1 MLASVPTKKVYNF
14 IVANI
19 KTFKPKP
26 SVSWFKLLTK
36 WSRGYWLGSMK
47 SGGIYKWF
55 DEAESPVHGF
65 WLEGQPDRGLG
76 VQTEECL
83 SQMLTGWNDAPC
95 TWKTRFICERPPTY
109 YHHG

>member
-1 MLASVPTKKVYNF
+1 MCKAPYKPLLTERGWRCYAFHQEKKRFAAAKAQCIDEGGMLASVPTKKVYNF

-19 KTFKPKP
+19 KTYKPKP

-55 DEAESPVHGF
+55 DEAGEKRH
-65 WLEGQPDRGLG
+65 
-76 VQTEECL
+76 TL
-83 SQMLTGWNDAPC
+83 S
-95 TWKTRFICERPPTY
+95 
-109 YHHG
+109 